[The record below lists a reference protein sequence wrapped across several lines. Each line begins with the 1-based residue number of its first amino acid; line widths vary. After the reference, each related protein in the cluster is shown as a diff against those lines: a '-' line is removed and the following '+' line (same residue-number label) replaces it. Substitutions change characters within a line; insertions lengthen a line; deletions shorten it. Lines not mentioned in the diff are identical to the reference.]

1 MANVTESLSPGVVA
15 ITGIAIVFLVLV
27 FLVLVISIFGA
38 IGRKTGKKND
48 KKAVKSQPKAAA
60 KPTTQVKNVVPV
72 AAAPVPGKMVKTP
85 VIMEI
90 EDGITGDV
98 VAAIAAAVAT
108 VSEGRNVSIRS
119 IRRDKSARPAWASAG
134 VMENTRPF

>member
-15 ITGIAIVFLVLV
+15 ITGISIVFLVLV

-38 IGRKTGKKND
+38 IGRKTGKKKD
-48 KKAVKSQPKAAA
+48 KSMKPQPKAAA
-60 KPTTQVKNVVPV
+60 KPATQVKNAAPV